1 MPKVA
6 RYGDA
11 NVTERRDRTPLP
23 AAVVR
28 PDEHFGQYS
37 VSPLGINNTGNNK
50 SRHKHDENNPTHH
63 DVCENEKTAHY
74 NAGTVYALVDK
85 SL

>member
-11 NVTERRDRTPLP
+11 NLTERRDRTPLP

-50 SRHKHDENNPTHH
+50 SRHKHDENNRCDTHH
-63 DVCENEKTAHY
+63 DVCENEKMTHY
-74 NAGTVYALVDK
+74 NGVIVYALGR
-85 SL
+85 